1 MWLRGKGSLKKDKQ
15 QFGDW
20 MRAELL
26 RPVKKSVATIS
37 GRARS
42 QAPWWRKAGSKE
54 KISSTKSGLR
64 AEAGA
69 EQEATD
75 GEVSSSFQ
83 EVNMEDVGPFKPV
96 QERKEISKG
105 GRAVTSSSNSGCT
118 DYLAKSIQGLC
129 VVSQDTREPSQGNMT
144 PPTFSGLVDFN
155 TSHAK
160 GAHVKAHLGD
170 STNQLSPLSQP
181 TSLKTFKK
189 LACNY
194 VPRNE
199 GMSIESVLVKRSVLN
214 SAKVQGVKRQRVLD
228 ARKQSKENIQ
238 VEIGS

>member
-1 MWLRGKGSLKKDKQ
+1 MKKDEQ

-26 RPVKKSVATIS
+26 RPVKKLVATIS
-37 GRARS
+37 GRAWS

-54 KISSTKSGLR
+54 KISSTNSGLR
-64 AEAGA
+64 VEVGA
-69 EQEATD
+69 EHEAAD

-96 QERKEISKG
+96 QEREEISKG

-129 VVSQDTREPSQGNMT
+129 VVSQDTRELAQGNMT

-160 GAHVKAHLGD
+160 GAHVKALLGD

-181 TSLKTFKK
+181 TSLKTLKK
-189 LACNY
+189 LARNN

-228 ARKQSKENIQ
+228 AGKQSKENI
-238 VEIGS
+238 